1 MSDRSLIQ
9 VIGRVALGILGIF
22 LAFTVL
28 NRLSAGSQKSTSLS
42 VGDQADPAGTNPP
55 RGISASNGNGSYL
68 GASASLPGS
77 FAASFRDIPL

>member
-1 MSDRSLIQ
+1 MSDRSLLQ
-9 VIGRVALGILGIF
+9 VIGRVSLGILGIF

-28 NRLSAGSQKSTSLS
+28 NRLSAGSQKPSSLS
-42 VGDQADPAGTNPP
+42 VGDQADPSE
-55 RGISASNGNGSYL
+55 GISASDGDGFRL